1 MYVCKLIYTHETM
14 TQKTKTAPARLLSL
28 DVLRG
33 ITIAGMIMVNNPG
46 SWGKI
51 YTPLEHAQWNGL
63 TPTDLVFPFF
73 MFIMGVSMYL
83 SFKKFNFKLSGKTFT
98 KLLRRSVL
106 LFLIGLAIG
115 WFSLFCRGLVGLR
128 AEEMS
133 LLDKI
138 GQAASNFEN
147 LRILGVLQRL
157 ALVSFFG
164 SLTVLMVKPK
174 RIPWLIGFILLFY
187 WILMAVTGSY
197 SENDSSLVSIID
209 RAVLGITHMYT
220 DYLPDG
226 SKVIF
231 DPEGLLSTL
240 PCIAHV
246 LLGFLAGKMISE
258 TQNNGEKL
266 QKLFIFGTIILFIGF
281 LLNYGFPINKKI
293 WSSSF
298 VLTTCGLASLLLGL
312 LIWIIDIK
320 GKKRWSIFF
329 ESFGVNPMFIYVI
342 AGILS
347 ILLSNIGF
355 INYGERTSLH
365 GFVYNQWL
373 MPVFGDYLGSLVFA
387 LLFVCLNWLI
397 GHILYKKKIYIKL

>member
-1 MYVCKLIYTHETM
+1 MTHPI
-14 TQKTKTAPARLLSL
+14 KTSSRLLSL

-33 ITIAGMIMVNNPG
+33 ITISGMIMVNNPG

-83 SFKKFNFKLSGKTFT
+83 SYKKFDFKLSGKTFT
-98 KLLRRSVL
+98 KLFRRSVL

-128 AEEMS
+128 LEDMPI
-133 LLDKI
+133 LDKI
-138 GQAASNFEN
+138 EHAANNFEN

-164 SLTVLMVKPK
+164 SLTVLIFKPK
-174 RIPWLIGFILLFY
+174 HIPWLIGFILLFY
-187 WILMAVTGSY
+187 WILMGVTGSY
-197 SENDSSLVSIID
+197 FENDASLISIID
-209 RAVLGITHMYT
+209 RAVLGTTHMYGEA
-220 DYLPDG
+220 LPDG
-226 SKVIF
+226 SRIIF

-246 LLGFLAGKMISE
+246 LLGFLAGKLISE
-258 TQNNGEKL
+258 SKDNNQRI
-266 QKLFIFGTIILFIGF
+266 QKLFIFGTIILFLGF
-281 LLNYGFPINKKI
+281 LLDYGFPINKKI

-298 VLTTCGLASLLLGL
+298 VLATCGLASLLLGL
-312 LIWIIDIK
+312 LVWIIDIK
-320 GKKRWSIFF
+320 GKKQWSVFF
-329 ESFGVNPMFIYVI
+329 ESFGVNPMFIYVM
-342 AGILS
+342 AGIIS
-347 ILLSNIGF
+347 ILLGNVGFMYYGEWLSTKGF
-355 INYGERTSLH
+355 IYT
-365 GFVYNQWL
+365 QWL
-373 MPVFGDYLGSLVFA
+373 SPVFGDYLGSLVFA
-387 LLFVCLNWLI
+387 LLFVTLNWFI

>member
-1 MYVCKLIYTHETM
+1 MSNPI
-14 TQKTKTAPARLLSL
+14 KTSSRLLSL

-33 ITIAGMIMVNNPG
+33 ITISGMIMVNNPG

-83 SFKKFNFKLSGKTFT
+83 SYKKFDFRLSGKTFT

-128 AEEMS
+128 TEEIS

-164 SLTVLMVKPK
+164 SLTVLLFKPK

-197 SENDSSLVSIID
+197 SENDSSLVYSID

-220 DYLPDG
+220 DSLPDG
-226 SKVIF
+226 SKVVF

-246 LLGFLAGKMISE
+246 LLGFMAGKLISE
-258 TQNNGEKL
+258 SKDNSQRI
-266 QKLFIFGTIILFIGF
+266 QKLFIFGTIILFLGF
-281 LLNYGFPINKKI
+281 LLDYGFPINKKI

-298 VLTTCGLASLLLGL
+298 VLATCGLASLLLGL
-312 LIWIIDIK
+312 LVWIIDIK
-320 GKKRWSIFF
+320 GKKQWSIFF
-329 ESFGVNPMFIYVI
+329 ESFGVNPMFIYVV
-342 AGILS
+342 AGIIS
-347 ILLSNIGF
+347 ILLANIGF
-355 INYGERTSLH
+355 TYYGEWLSTKS
-365 GFVYNQWL
+365 FIYSQWL
-373 MPVFGDYLGSLVFA
+373 SPVFGDYLGSLVFA
-387 LLFVCLNWLI
+387 LLFVTLNWFI

>member
-1 MYVCKLIYTHETM
+1 MNNPI
-14 TQKTKTAPARLLSL
+14 KTSSRLLSL

-73 MFIMGVSMYL
+73 MFIMGVSMFL
-83 SFKKFNFKLSGKTFT
+83 SYKKFDFKLSGKTFT
-98 KLLRRSVL
+98 KLLRRSFL

-115 WFSLFCRGLVGLR
+115 WFSLFCRGLVALR
-128 AEEMS
+128 SEDMS

-138 GQAASNFEN
+138 GHAANNFEN
-147 LRILGVLQRL
+147 MRILGVLQRL

-164 SLTVLMVKPK
+164 SLIVLTFKPK

-209 RAVLGITHMYT
+209 HAILGVTHMYSEM
-220 DYLPDG
+220 LPDG
-226 SKVIF
+226 TKVIF

-246 LLGFLAGKMISE
+246 LLGFMAGKLISE
-258 TQNNGEKL
+258 SKDNNQRI
-266 QKLFIFGTIILFIGF
+266 QKLFIFGTIILFLGF
-281 LLNYGFPINKKI
+281 LLDYAFPINKKI

-312 LIWIIDIK
+312 LVWIIDIK
-320 GKKRWSIFF
+320 GKKKWSVFF

-342 AGILS
+342 AGIIS
-347 ILLSNIGF
+347 ILLGNIGF
-355 INYGERTSLH
+355 MYYGEWHSTK
-365 GFVYNQWL
+365 GFIYTEWL
-373 MPVFGDYLGSLVFA
+373 NPVFGDYLGSLAFA
-387 LLFVCLNWLI
+387 LLFVTLNWFI

>member
-1 MYVCKLIYTHETM
+1 MSNPI
-14 TQKTKTAPARLLSL
+14 KTSSRLLSL

-33 ITIAGMIMVNNPG
+33 ITISGMIMVNNPG

-83 SFKKFNFKLSGKTFT
+83 SYKKFDFRLSGKTFT

-128 AEEMS
+128 TEEIS

-164 SLTVLMVKPK
+164 SLTVLLFKPK

-187 WILMAVTGSY
+187 WILMAVSGSY
-197 SENDSSLVSIID
+197 SENDSSLIYSID

-220 DYLPDG
+220 DSLPDG
-226 SKVIF
+226 SKVVF

-246 LLGFLAGKMISE
+246 LLGFMAGKLISE
-258 TQNNGEKL
+258 SKDNSQRI
-266 QKLFIFGTIILFIGF
+266 QKLFIFGTIILFLGF
-281 LLNYGFPINKKI
+281 LLDYGFPINKKI

-298 VLTTCGLASLLLGL
+298 VLATCGLASLLLGL
-312 LIWIIDIK
+312 LVWIIDIK
-320 GKKRWSIFF
+320 GKKQWSIFF
-329 ESFGVNPMFIYVI
+329 ESFGVNPMFIYVV
-342 AGILS
+342 AGIIS
-347 ILLSNIGF
+347 ILLANIGF
-355 INYGERTSLH
+355 TYYGEWLSTKS
-365 GFVYNQWL
+365 FIYSQWL
-373 MPVFGDYLGSLVFA
+373 SPVFGDYLGSLVFA
-387 LLFVCLNWLI
+387 LLFVTLNWFI

>member
-1 MYVCKLIYTHETM
+1 M
-14 TQKTKTAPARLLSL
+14 TNPIKTPSRLLSL

-33 ITIAGMIMVNNPG
+33 ITISGMIMVNNPG

-83 SFKKFNFKLSGKTFT
+83 SYKKFDFKLSGETFT
-98 KLLRRSVL
+98 KLFRRSVL

-128 AEEMS
+128 LEDMPILE
-133 LLDKI
+133 KI
-138 GQAASNFEN
+138 AHAANNFEN

-164 SLTVLMVKPK
+164 SLTVLIFKPK
-174 RIPWLIGFILLFY
+174 HIPWLIGIILLFY
-187 WILMAVTGSY
+187 WILMAATGSY
-197 SENDSSLVSIID
+197 FENDSSLVSIID
-209 RAVLGITHMYT
+209 HAVLGTTHMYGEA
-220 DYLPDG
+220 LPDG
-226 SKVIF
+226 SRVVF

-246 LLGFLAGKMISE
+246 LLGFLAGKLISE
-258 TQNNGEKL
+258 SKDNNQRI
-266 QKLFIFGTIILFIGF
+266 QKLFIFGTIILFLGF
-281 LLNYGFPINKKI
+281 LLDYGFPINKKI

-298 VLTTCGLASLLLGL
+298 VLATCGLASLLLGL
-312 LIWIIDIK
+312 LVWIIDIK
-320 GKKRWSIFF
+320 GKKQWSVFF

-342 AGILS
+342 AGIIS
-347 ILLSNIGF
+347 ILLGNIGF
-355 INYGERTSLH
+355 MYYGEWLSTK
-365 GFVYNQWL
+365 GFIYTQWL
-373 MPVFGDYLGSLVFA
+373 SPVFGDYLGSLVFA
-387 LLFVCLNWLI
+387 LLFVTLNWFI

>member
-1 MYVCKLIYTHETM
+1 MNNPI
-14 TQKTKTAPARLLSL
+14 KTSSRLLSL

-33 ITIAGMIMVNNPG
+33 ITISGMIMVNNPG

-73 MFIMGVSMYL
+73 MFIMGVSMFL
-83 SFKKFNFKLSGKTFT
+83 SYKKFDFKLSGKTFT

-115 WFSLFCRGLVGLR
+115 WFSLFCRGLVALR
-128 AEEMS
+128 SEDMS

-138 GQAASNFEN
+138 GHAANNFEN
-147 LRILGVLQRL
+147 MRILGVLQRL

-164 SLTVLMVKPK
+164 SLIVLMFKPK

-197 SENDSSLVSIID
+197 FENDNSLVSIID
-209 RAVLGITHMYT
+209 HAVLGVTHMYSEM
-220 DYLPDG
+220 LPDG
-226 SKVIF
+226 TKVIF
-231 DPEGLLSTL
+231 DPEGILSTL

-246 LLGFLAGKMISE
+246 LLGFMAGKLISE
-258 TQNNGEKL
+258 SKDNNQRI
-266 QKLFIFGTIILFIGF
+266 QKLFIFGTIILFLGF
-281 LLNYGFPINKKI
+281 LLDYAFPINKKI

-312 LIWIIDIK
+312 LVWIIDIK
-320 GKKRWSIFF
+320 GKKKWSVFF

-342 AGILS
+342 AGIIS
-347 ILLSNIGF
+347 ILLGNIGF
-355 INYGERTSLH
+355 MYYGEWHSTK
-365 GFVYNQWL
+365 GFIYTEWL
-373 MPVFGDYLGSLVFA
+373 NPVFGDYLGSLAFA
-387 LLFVCLNWLI
+387 LLFVTLNWFI

>member
-1 MYVCKLIYTHETM
+1 MNNPI
-14 TQKTKTAPARLLSL
+14 KTPSRLLSL

-33 ITIAGMIMVNNPG
+33 ITISGMIMVNNPG

-73 MFIMGVSMYL
+73 MFIMGVSMFL
-83 SFKKFNFKLSGKTFT
+83 SYKKFDFKLSGKTFT

-115 WFSLFCRGLVGLR
+115 WFSLFCRGLVALR
-128 AEEMS
+128 TEDMS

-138 GQAASNFEN
+138 GHAAYNFEN
-147 LRILGVLQRL
+147 MRILGVLQRL

-164 SLTVLMVKPK
+164 SLIVLTFKPK

-197 SENDSSLVSIID
+197 FENDYSLVSIID
-209 RAVLGITHMYT
+209 HAVLGVTHMYSEM
-220 DYLPDG
+220 LPDG
-226 SKVIF
+226 TKVVF

-246 LLGFLAGKMISE
+246 LLGFMAGKLISE
-258 TQNNGEKL
+258 SKDNNQRI
-266 QKLFIFGTIILFIGF
+266 QKLFIFGTIILFLGF
-281 LLNYGFPINKKI
+281 LLDYAFPINKKI

-312 LIWIIDIK
+312 LVWIIDIK
-320 GKKRWSIFF
+320 GKKKWSVFF

-342 AGILS
+342 AGIIS
-347 ILLSNIGF
+347 ILLGNIGF
-355 INYGERTSLH
+355 MYYGEWHSTK
-365 GFVYNQWL
+365 GFIYTEWL
-373 MPVFGDYLGSLVFA
+373 NPVFGDYLGSLVFA
-387 LLFVCLNWLI
+387 LLFVTLNWFI

>member
-1 MYVCKLIYTHETM
+1 MSNPI
-14 TQKTKTAPARLLSL
+14 KTSSRLLSL

-33 ITIAGMIMVNNPG
+33 ITISGMIMVNNPG

-83 SFKKFNFKLSGKTFT
+83 SYKKFDFKLSGKTFS

-128 AEEMS
+128 TEEIS

-164 SLTVLMVKPK
+164 SLTVLLFKPK

-197 SENDSSLVSIID
+197 SENDSSLVYSID

-220 DYLPDG
+220 DSLPDG
-226 SKVIF
+226 SKVVF

-246 LLGFLAGKMISE
+246 LLGFMAGKLISE
-258 TQNNGEKL
+258 SKDNNQRI
-266 QKLFIFGTIILFIGF
+266 QKLFIFGTIILFLGF
-281 LLNYGFPINKKI
+281 LLDYGFPINKKI

-298 VLTTCGLASLLLGL
+298 VLATCGLASLLLGL
-312 LIWIIDIK
+312 LVWIIDIK
-320 GKKRWSIFF
+320 GKKQWSIFF
-329 ESFGVNPMFIYVI
+329 ESFGVNPMFIYVV
-342 AGILS
+342 AGIIS
-347 ILLSNIGF
+347 ILLANIGF
-355 INYGERTSLH
+355 TYYGEWLSTKS
-365 GFVYNQWL
+365 FIYSQWL
-373 MPVFGDYLGSLVFA
+373 SPVFGDYLGSLVFA
-387 LLFVCLNWLI
+387 LLFVTLNWFI

>member
-1 MYVCKLIYTHETM
+1 MNNPI
-14 TQKTKTAPARLLSL
+14 KTPSRLLSL

-33 ITIAGMIMVNNPG
+33 ITISGMIMVNNPG

-73 MFIMGVSMYL
+73 MFIMGVSMFL
-83 SFKKFNFKLSGKTFT
+83 SYKKFDFKLSGKTFT

-115 WFSLFCRGLVGLR
+115 WFSLFCRGLVALR
-128 AEEMS
+128 TEDMS

-138 GQAASNFEN
+138 GHAAYNFEN
-147 LRILGVLQRL
+147 MRILGVLQRL

-164 SLTVLMVKPK
+164 SLIVLTFKPK

-197 SENDSSLVSIID
+197 FENDNSLVSIID
-209 RAVLGITHMYT
+209 HAVLGVTHMYSEM
-220 DYLPDG
+220 LPDG
-226 SKVIF
+226 TKVIF

-246 LLGFLAGKMISE
+246 LLGFMAGKLISE
-258 TQNNGEKL
+258 SKDNNQRI
-266 QKLFIFGTIILFIGF
+266 QKLFIFGTIILFLGF
-281 LLNYGFPINKKI
+281 LLDYAFPINKKI

-312 LIWIIDIK
+312 LVWIIDIK
-320 GKKRWSIFF
+320 GKKKWSVFF

-342 AGILS
+342 AGIIS
-347 ILLSNIGF
+347 ILLGNIGF
-355 INYGERTSLH
+355 MYYGEWHSTK
-365 GFVYNQWL
+365 GFIYTEWL
-373 MPVFGDYLGSLVFA
+373 NPVFGDYLGSLAFA
-387 LLFVCLNWLI
+387 LLFVTLNWFI

>member
-1 MYVCKLIYTHETM
+1 MNNPI
-14 TQKTKTAPARLLSL
+14 KTSSRLLSL

-63 TPTDLVFPFF
+63 KPTDLVFPFF
-73 MFIMGVSMYL
+73 MFIMGVSMFL
-83 SFKKFNFKLSGKTFT
+83 SYKKFDFKLSGKTFT
-98 KLLRRSVL
+98 KLLRRSFL

-115 WFSLFCRGLVGLR
+115 WFSLFCRGLVALR
-128 AEEMS
+128 SEDMS

-138 GQAASNFEN
+138 GHAANNFEN
-147 LRILGVLQRL
+147 MRILGVLQRL

-164 SLTVLMVKPK
+164 SLIVLTFKPK

-209 RAVLGITHMYT
+209 HVVLGVTHMYSEM
-220 DYLPDG
+220 LPDG
-226 SKVIF
+226 TKVIF

-246 LLGFLAGKMISE
+246 LLGFMAGKLISE
-258 TQNNGEKL
+258 SKDNNQRI
-266 QKLFIFGTIILFIGF
+266 QKLFIFGTIILFLGF
-281 LLNYGFPINKKI
+281 LLDYAFPINKKI

-312 LIWIIDIK
+312 LVWIIDIK
-320 GKKRWSIFF
+320 GKKKWSVFF

-342 AGILS
+342 AGIIS
-347 ILLSNIGF
+347 ILLGNIGF
-355 INYGERTSLH
+355 MYYGEWHSTK
-365 GFVYNQWL
+365 GFIYTEWL
-373 MPVFGDYLGSLVFA
+373 NPVFGDYLGSLAFA
-387 LLFVCLNWLI
+387 LLFVTLNWFI